1 MKIGVLSDIHG
12 NSYALK
18 EVLRAAEIEGVE
30 ELIILGDFTG
40 YYYHT
45 HQVLDLLS
53 EWRCTSIKGNH
64 DEMLEGIF
72 KGSVGADTI
81 RLKYGS
87 GHKFALQ
94 DLSPARL
101 NFLFELPDKLSYTV
115 DGIRLSLNHGSPWD
129 KGLYI
134 YPNADSEVMKKCD
147 DPEYDFVLIG
157 HSHYPFIHKN
167 QYSTLVNPG
176 SVGQSRLEGGYANW
190 AVIDTKIKS
199 LELKETKYNISE
211 LISEIAINDPD
222 IPYLREILLRR
233 SEKKV

>member
-1 MKIGVLSDIHG
+1 MKIGILSDIHG

-18 EVLRAAEIEGVE
+18 EVLRAAKIEGIE

-45 HQVLDLLS
+45 DKVLDFLS

-64 DEMLEGIF
+64 DEILEGIF
-72 KGSVGADTI
+72 KGSMKASEV

-87 GHKFALQ
+87 GHQFALQ
-94 DLSPARL
+94 NLCPEQL
-101 NFLFELPDKLSYTV
+101 NFLFELPEKLSYIV

-134 YPNADSEVMKKCD
+134 YPNASSEVMKRCD
-147 DPEYDFVLIG
+147 DPDFDFVLIG
-157 HSHYPFIHKN
+157 HSHYPFILKN
-167 QYSTLVNPG
+167 QYSILVNPG
-176 SVGQSRLEGGYANW
+176 SVGQSRLDGEYANW
-190 AVIDTKIKS
+190 AVIDTEKKS
-199 LELKETKYNISE
+199 VELRATKYNISE
-211 LISEIAINDPD
+211 LSTEVALYDPD
-222 IPYLREILLRR
+222 IPYLREILIRR

>member
-1 MKIGVLSDIHG
+1 MKIGILSDIHG
-12 NSYALK
+12 NSEALR
-18 EVLRAAEIEGVE
+18 EVLKAAESEGVE

-45 HQVLDLLS
+45 DEVFDLLS
-53 EWRCTSIKGNH
+53 EWRSISIKGNH

-72 KGSVGADTI
+72 NGSIRANDI

-87 GHKFALQ
+87 GHEFALQ
-94 DLSPARL
+94 NLSAAQL
-101 NFLFELPDKLSYTV
+101 NFLFELPEKLSYTI
-115 DGIRLSLNHGSPWD
+115 DGVRLSLNHGSPWD
-129 KGLYI
+129 KGFYI
-134 YPNADSEVMKKCD
+134 YPDAGPEIMERCD

-167 QYSTLVNPG
+167 RHSTLINPG

-190 AVIDTKIKS
+190 ALIDTENKS
-199 LELKETKYNISE
+199 AALKATKYNISE
-211 LISEIAINDPD
+211 LISEIALNDPD